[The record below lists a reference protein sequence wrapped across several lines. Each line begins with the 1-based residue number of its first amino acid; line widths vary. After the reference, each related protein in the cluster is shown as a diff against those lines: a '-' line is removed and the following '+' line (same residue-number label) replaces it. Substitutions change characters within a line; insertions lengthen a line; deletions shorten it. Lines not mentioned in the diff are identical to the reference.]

1 MSIKKPGEGF
11 RGEKGHIG
19 YLLRQASHAF
29 RLKIDD
35 TLRRYGITHPQFAVL
50 SVLKFDPG
58 LHAADIARTCML
70 SRQAVKIIVANLEQA
85 ELVSLKAH
93 EVHGRIQEIYLT
105 ELGKKRLAQCM
116 DLVEQLEKQ
125 LLAELTPKEEKIIRA
140 WLVRC
145 AATFTT

>member
-35 TLRRYGITHPQFAVL
+35 TLRRYGVTHPQFAVL

-58 LHAADIARTCML
+58 LHAADIARICML
-70 SRQAVKIIVANLEQA
+70 SRQAVKFALGLLDA
-85 ELVSLKAH
+85 RLRLRLKM
-93 EVHGRIQEIYLT
+93 R
-105 ELGKKRLAQCM
+105 
-116 DLVEQLEKQ
+116 
-125 LLAELTPKEEKIIRA
+125 KIIQ
-140 WLVRC
+140 LGNNIIINFNSFPV
-145 AATFTT
+145 